1 MIAQERI
8 DEYIL
13 PESGPSEAR
22 LRKYGVPIW
31 ALIGHLPAVNG
42 NLDDLARDYEIP
54 RDVVDIALAYYKEHR
69 AAIDARL
76 VLNAD

>member
-1 MIAQERI
+1 MITQERI
-8 DEYIL
+8 DKYIL

-31 ALIGHLPAVNG
+31 ALIGHLPAVDG
-42 NLDDLARDYEIP
+42 DLDELARDYEIP
-54 RDVVDIALAYYKEHR
+54 RDMVDVALAHYDQHR